1 MSNAAPP
8 GLCYVS
14 FVDYDVIHLEGAGRR
29 WRSWLRAAGLPVSW
43 WRGGV
48 PFVQHGPDD
57 LVDFLPK
64 MAALARLGVCFTE
77 DYKQGM
83 APADI
88 MRDLQA
94 RGLLRESFVAV
105 SWGGPDAR
113 RRVRHDPPPAA

>member
-1 MSNAAPP
+1 MASGAPA
-8 GLCYVS
+8 GLCLVT
-14 FVDYDVIHLEGAGRR
+14 FVDNDLIHLQGANGP
-29 WRSWLRAAGLPVSW
+29 WRQWLRAAGVPVSW

-48 PFVQHGPDD
+48 PYVQRDAAD
-57 LVDFLPK
+57 LSDFLPK

-105 SWGGPDAR
+105 SWGGPKGR
-113 RRVRHDPPPAA
+113 HRVRFDPPAA